1 MREINCYKFN
11 VFDRIPWNSQMFIR
25 ILVFLLI
32 CSGGSL
38 AYAAKRISG
47 TIIDGDLNEPLI
59 GATVA
64 YWNNGK
70 YVNGVSSGTDGTFS
84 ISVQSNTGELRFSM
98 IGYAPQTI
106 HFFDEVKE
114 EHLIHKVYLR
124 IGKTLQIRILNFI

>member
-32 CSGGSL
+32 CSGGPL

-106 HFFDEVKE
+106 QVNTINKIFNRKKCV
-114 EHLIHKVYLR
+114 
-124 IGKTLQIRILNFI
+124 

>member
-114 EHLIHKVYLR
+114 EHLIHKVYLH
-124 IGKTLQIRILNFI
+124 IGKTLQIHTLNFL